1 MSSRSEK
8 MTFSK
13 SVEKNERIQVPLK
26 GKGKGA
32 SDPIKMSLISF
43 LQFQSKWDD
52 SPKEAQ
58 KKYTIADHISPQ
70 NDEMKKI
77 SNEANLVGLR
87 NEFSYLC
94 RNAGITNKKNL
105 DELYSKFF
113 AIDNGIDI
121 SILSKSIDD
130 DDKSETE
137 SIASTQTSTSNEDA
151 DAILERQSILKA
163 TGKYKSPSSKA
174 IEKDSDE
181 EKELTPHDITRAAF
195 VLMMLINRYF
205 HFNKEDREKLSKEII
220 EKLNEFRQELKTMP
234 SAFDFEHNLPKQ
246 VIIPKEF
253 LDNLIDLD
261 IVPIQVNFNVDKFVD
276 YFNDHIEAISLI
288 GLKVNP
294 SGITGCAH
302 PEKCSIVIQNNKVI
316 SMKTLN
322 KYNVSFLF
330 GCSSV
335 SLSKFPKEIKFMPK
349 EISAFIEKL
358 PTIGAFYASI
368 QNPSNIRPLTNWTN
382 SEDGAYITAD
392 QIKPS
397 TEYITEIITFASKIV
412 EAIHNTAVNRHS
424 RSEKHIVMIKDQKG
438 REHKNIFKVLFVKY
452 HAFLGHIFGQE
463 LSLIEQVANSLKDF
477 RFLDLSIQIAMV
489 AGLLMIGKNTKPL
502 EYVSQGF
509 NDYLDLI
516 EFRKGESAED
526 KKERIGNVNCA
537 LYFVIKNLYEISMFG
552 ACKNTFTSY
561 ESKLYNAWFKNVFEL
576 FPKNCKDDSFDIDVI
591 FEDKFDHKSHDG
603 KHKGSKKAAA
613 TEEYPVMASSSSSSI
628 PKEKPVEKKSAV
640 VPKEKPVEK
649 KSTAKGAWKTPIQ
662 INSKGESS
670 I

>member
-13 SVEKNERIQVPLK
+13 SAEKSERIQAPLK
-26 GKGKGA
+26 GKGA
-32 SDPIKMSLISF
+32 VKMSLISF
-43 LQFQSKWDD
+43 QSTPSLSAFKSKWADAPD
-52 SPKEAQ
+52 APKKTE
-58 KKYTIADHISPQ
+58 KKYTMADHISPE

-77 SNEANLVGLR
+77 SHEANLVALR
-87 NEFSYLC
+87 NDFSYSC
-94 RNAGITNKKNL
+94 RNAGITSKKNL
-105 DELYSKFF
+105 DELSSKFF
-113 AIDNGIDI
+113 GIDG
-121 SILSKSIDD
+121 SIQEIKSDE

-137 SIASTQTSTSNEDA
+137 SIASSHTSTSNEDA
-151 DAILERQSILKA
+151 DAILERQSILKT

-174 IEKDSDE
+174 IEKNSENDE
-181 EKELTPHDITRAAF
+181 EKELTPHDITRALF

-205 HFNKEDREKLSKEII
+205 HFNKEDREKLSKEAV
-220 EKLNEFRQELKTMP
+220 EKLNMFRKELATMP

-246 VIIPKEF
+246 TIIPKEF

-261 IVPIQVNFNVDKFVD
+261 IVPFEVNFTIDKFLE
-276 YFNDHIEAISLI
+276 YFNDHIEAISTI

-294 SGITGCAH
+294 SAITGCAH

-316 SMKTLN
+316 SMKTLH
-322 KYNVSFLF
+322 KYNVSFIF
-330 GCSSV
+330 ACSSL
-335 SLSKFPKEIKFMPK
+335 SMSKFPKDIKYMPR
-349 EISAFIEKL
+349 EISAYLEKL

-382 SEDGAYITAD
+382 SDDGAYITAE

-412 EAIHNTAVNRHS
+412 EAIHNTAVNRNS
-424 RSEKHIVMIKDQKG
+424 RSEKHIVMIKDHKG
-438 REHKNIFKVLFVKY
+438 REHKNIFKVLFVKF
-452 HAFLGHIFGQE
+452 HLFLGHIFGPE
-463 LSLIEQVANSLKDF
+463 LSLIEQVGNSLKDF

-489 AGLLMIGKNTKPL
+489 AGLLMIGENTKPL
-502 EYVSQGF
+502 EYASQGF
-509 NDYLDLI
+509 NDYIDLI
-516 EFRKGESAED
+516 DFRKGESAED

-561 ESKLYNAWFKNVFEL
+561 ETKLYNAWFKNVFEL

-591 FEDKFDHKSHDG
+591 FEDKFDHKSQEG

-613 TEEYPVMASSSSSSI
+613 APEAFPVMAADI
-628 PKEKPVEKKSAV
+628 PKDTVKPKEVKEKPKVA
-640 VPKEKPVEK
+640 
-649 KSTAKGAWKTPIQ
+649 TGKGAWKKPIKLSA
-662 INSKGESS
+662 NEESS

>member
-1 MSSRSEK
+1 MSSRSDK

-13 SVEKNERIQVPLK
+13 SAEKSERIQAPLK
-26 GKGKGA
+26 GKTA
-32 SDPIKMSLISF
+32 VKMSLISF
-43 LQFQSKWDD
+43 QSTPSLSAFKSKWADAPD
-52 SPKEAQ
+52 APKKSE
-58 KKYTIADHISPQ
+58 KKYTMADHISPE

-77 SNEANLVGLR
+77 SKEANLVALR

-94 RNAGITNKKNL
+94 RNAGITSKKNL
-105 DELYSKFF
+105 DELSSKFF
-113 AIDNGIDI
+113 GISSDI
-121 SILSKSIDD
+121 SILSKSDE

-137 SIASTQTSTSNEDA
+137 SIASSHTSTSNEDA
-151 DAILERQSILKA
+151 DAILERQSILKS

-174 IEKDSDE
+174 IEKDSDNDE
-181 EKELTPHDITRAAF
+181 EKELTSHDITRAAF
-195 VLMMLINRYF
+195 VLIMHINRYF
-205 HFNKEDREKLSKEII
+205 HFNKEDREKLSKEVV
-220 EKLNEFRQELKTMP
+220 EKLNVFRKELAAMP

-246 VIIPKEF
+246 VIVPKEF

-261 IVPIQVNFNVDKFVD
+261 IVPFEVNFTIDKFLE
-276 YFNDHIEAISLI
+276 YFNDHIEAISTI

-294 SGITGCAH
+294 SAITGCAH

-322 KYNVSFLF
+322 KYNVSFIF
-330 GCSSV
+330 ACSSL
-335 SLSKFPKEIKFMPK
+335 SMSKFPKDIKYMPR
-349 EISAFIEKL
+349 EISAYLEKL

-382 SEDGAYITAD
+382 SDDGAYITAE

-452 HAFLGHIFGQE
+452 HAFLGHIFGPE
-463 LSLIEQVANSLKDF
+463 LSLIEQVGNSLKDF

-489 AGLLMIGKNTKPL
+489 AGLLMIGENTKPL
-502 EYVSQGF
+502 EYASQGF
-509 NDYLDLI
+509 GDYIDLI
-516 EFRKGESAED
+516 DFRKGESIED

-552 ACKNTFTSY
+552 SCKNTFTSY

-576 FPKNCKDDSFDIDVI
+576 FPKNCKEDSFDIDVI
-591 FEDKFDHKSHDG
+591 FEDKFDHKSQHN
-603 KHKGSKKAAA
+603 GSKKAAA
-613 TEEYPVMASSSSSSI
+613 APEAFPVMSADT
-628 PKEKPVEKKSAV
+628 PKENVKSKS
-640 VPKEKPVEK
+640 KEVKEVKEVK
-649 KSTAKGAWKTPIQ
+649 TKASIGKGAWKKPIKLSS
-662 INSKGESS
+662 NEESS